1 MCARH
6 CRPQGSIPKTH
17 PAKTSTI
24 RVFSNGQM
32 ELTSADVCIIN
43 YTVTLM
49 ALFHW
54 QVQYALTLSILSARY
69 VPDIIR
75 KFEKYRMVKH
85 LKYLSLIIYILFNI
99 I

>member
-1 MCARH
+1 
-6 CRPQGSIPKTH
+6 
-17 PAKTSTI
+17 
-24 RVFSNGQM
+24 
-32 ELTSADVCIIN
+32 
-43 YTVTLM
+43 M

-85 LKYLSLIIYILFNI
+85 LKYLSLIIYVLFNI
-99 I
+99 IWWNS